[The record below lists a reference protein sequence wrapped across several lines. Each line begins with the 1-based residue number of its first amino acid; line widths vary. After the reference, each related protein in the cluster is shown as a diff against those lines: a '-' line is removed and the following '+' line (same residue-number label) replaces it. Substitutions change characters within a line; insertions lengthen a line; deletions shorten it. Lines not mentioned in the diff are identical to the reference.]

1 MSRAT
6 RVGGY
11 GRKFGGRRSLNGTG
25 DGSFEEA
32 LIEMYLTSVLV
43 ALTCEGYLIS
53 SFAAGRYSN
62 TLPPNSNGG
71 ERGLGEPCRVHV

>member
-1 MSRAT
+1 MSGAT

-32 LIEMYLTSVLV
+32 LIEM
-43 ALTCEGYLIS
+43 
-53 SFAAGRYSN
+53 
-62 TLPPNSNGG
+62 
-71 ERGLGEPCRVHV
+71 HVTGS